1 MTPASHQIS
10 RRRFIAIAATVAGGA
25 CLPRAAA
32 AAAAPVASWNGIAL
46 GAPARLVLQHPDERS
61 AKEAIAACLA
71 EVARL
76 EAVFSLHRPDSA
88 LVRLNA
94 NGRLDN
100 APPDLLVLLSEA
112 LSLAERT
119 RGAFDPTIQ
128 PLWQARAMSNAAS
141 GDIKTSSE
149 PGSDIVEARSL
160 VGWREVLIDEGSIRL
175 AKPGMAVTLNGIAQG
190 YITDKVSDLLR
201 QRGFTSVLV
210 DMGEHKALGA
220 KWNGDAW
227 RIGIENPHSPGSTI
241 ETIDLTHG
249 AVSTSSNLARA
260 AGGLSHLPNIIDPA
274 TGEPAGF
281 WSSLTVVCERA
292 TLADGLS
299 TALSVLPFEQWPGF
313 AESGI
318 KIYAVPGGSLQGRW
332 V

>member
-1 MTPASHQIS
+1 MTLANHQIS
-10 RRRFIAIAATVAGGA
+10 RRRFIAIAATVAGEA
-25 CLPRAAA
+25 CLPRAVG
-32 AAAAPVASWNGIAL
+32 AAAPPVLSWTGIAL
-46 GAPARLVLQHPDERS
+46 GAPAQLVLQHPDERS
-61 AKEAIAACLA
+61 AKDAIAACLA

-94 NGRLDN
+94 TGRLDN

-128 PLWQARAMSNAAS
+128 PLWQARAMSDAAS
-141 GDIKTSSE
+141 GNIKTSSD
-149 PGSDIVEARSL
+149 PASDIVAARSL
-160 VGWREVLIDEGSIRL
+160 VGWREVLIDEGSIKL
-175 AKPGMAVTLNGIAQG
+175 SKPGMAVTLNGIAQG

-220 KWNGDAW
+220 KWNGDSW

-241 ETIDLTHG
+241 ETINLTHG

-260 AGGLSHLPNIIDPA
+260 AGGLSHRPNIIDPE
-274 TGEPAGF
+274 TGEPAGY
-281 WSSLTVVCERA
+281 WSSVTVVCERA
-292 TLADGLS
+292 TMADGLS
-299 TALSVLPFEQWPGF
+299 TALSVLPLEQWRGLT
-313 AESGI
+313 ESGI
-318 KIYAVPGGSLQGRW
+318 KIYAVPGGSLHGRW